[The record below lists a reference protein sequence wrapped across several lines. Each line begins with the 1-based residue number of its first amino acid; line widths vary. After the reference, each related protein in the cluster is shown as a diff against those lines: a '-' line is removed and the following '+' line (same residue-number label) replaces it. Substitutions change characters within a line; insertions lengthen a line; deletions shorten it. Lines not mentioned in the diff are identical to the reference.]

1 MIAKRLNKPSSE
13 NLPNYLY
20 GSLAVLW
27 LYSGMVPVVFAQ
39 QQSLAMLAQLGI
51 PDDYQMPV
59 FFLASLLDIIFG
71 VLILTRYR
79 YHYLLWLFQL
89 MVVVSYSIIVAI
101 GLPDNWT
108 HPFAPLIKNV
118 PIMALLCYLFQ
129 THLAK
134 PITVR

>member
-1 MIAKRLNKPSSE
+1 MIAKRLNKSSSE
-13 NLPNYLY
+13 NLPSYLY
-20 GSLAVLW
+20 ASLAVLW
-27 LYSGMVPVVFAQ
+27 LYSGIVPVAMAQ

-51 PDDYQMPV
+51 PDGYQMSV
-59 FFLASLLDIIFG
+59 FILASLIDIIFG
-71 VLILTRYR
+71 VLIFTRYR
-79 YHYLLWLFQL
+79 YHYLLWLVQL

-118 PIMALLCYLFQ
+118 PIIALLCYLFQ

-134 PITVR
+134 PISVK